1 MLLRL
6 CVCVCVCKLRVTV
19 CSSYSVTASLWQ
31 VCDAQAKACGGLM
44 DAPAVQSFS
53 EVVSNVLSAQLDD
66 QGIAWATGV
75 GGALASGTV
84 TPLVLATPGPVTP
97 MGSLGSAS
105 PSAAQLVAAGQRRTS
120 SAMASVSSA
129 GGVVHTNPLLA
140 LGVYSSRGSFS
151 GASNSRGST
160 HSQGQSQA

>member
-1 MLLRL
+1 M
-6 CVCVCVCKLRVTV
+6 RVTV

-66 QGIAWATGV
+66 QGSAWATGV

-84 TPLVLATPGPVTP
+84 TPLALATPGPVTP
-97 MGSLGSAS
+97 MPVGSLGGAS